1 MYDLRDVLVYLAQRV
16 GLIPGRVWFGG
27 GMAVNVSITAKQ
39 RRNFLRFLNR
49 HGLKRYLVLDDFHR
63 RPELTCAAPEG
74 RCRPWWVRQQI
85 FLTGYTTHRTTDPAG
100 CCD

>member
-1 MYDLRDVLVYLAQRV
+1 MQQLEIEVLYNLRCESRESMYDLRDVVVYLAQRF
-16 GLIPGRVWFGG
+16 GLIPGRVWFGV

-63 RPELTCAAPEG
+63 RPLKNG
-74 RCRPWWVRQQI
+74 R
-85 FLTGYTTHRTTDPAG
+85 
-100 CCD
+100 